1 MRPVSAAALAGSERY
16 SSLIV
21 QEQYIKSREDM
32 EAMERGRRAQAKE
45 FQEKLDNQ
53 WKILTEMST
62 QIQNLVMISGPKES
76 VQERADGD
84 VFVGSEERVETES
97 VLWLLQNHLR
107 QCMVS
112 LMLIFSS
119 SILKLKF
126 NKLKQIIFT
135 RVNVT

>member
-1 MRPVSAAALAGSERY
+1 MRQVSVAAPAVQLTEVSWSERH

-21 QEQYIKSREDM
+21 QEQYIKLKEDM
-32 EAMERGRRAQAKE
+32 EAMKRERRAQAKE

-84 VFVGSEERVETES
+84 VFLGS
-97 VLWLLQNHLR
+97 Q
-107 QCMVS
+107 
-112 LMLIFSS
+112 
-119 SILKLKF
+119 
-126 NKLKQIIFT
+126 
-135 RVNVT
+135 

>member
-1 MRPVSAAALAGSERY
+1 MRQVSAAAPAVPLTKDSGSERY

-21 QEQYIKSREDM
+21 QEQYIKLKEDM

-76 VQERADGD
+76 VQERADGA
-84 VFVGSEERVETES
+84 VFLGSEQSVETES
-97 VLWLLQNHLR
+97 VLWLLQNHFR

-112 LMLIFSS
+112 LMLAFSS
-119 SILKLKF
+119 SILKQNL
-126 NKLKQIIFT
+126 T
-135 RVNVT
+135 S

>member
-1 MRPVSAAALAGSERY
+1 MRQVSAAAPAVPLTKDSGSERY
-16 SSLIV
+16 SSLIE
-21 QEQYIKSREDM
+21 QEQYIKLKEDM
-32 EAMERGRRAQAKE
+32 EAMERERRAQAKE

-84 VFVGSEERVETES
+84 VFLGSEESVETES

-107 QCMVS
+107 QYMVS
-112 LMLIFSS
+112 LMLTFSS
-119 SILKLKF
+119 SILKQNL
-126 NKLKQIIFT
+126 T
-135 RVNVT
+135 S

>member
-1 MRPVSAAALAGSERY
+1 MRQVSVAAPEVSLTKVSWSERH

-21 QEQYIKSREDM
+21 QEQYIKLKEDM
-32 EAMERGRRAQAKE
+32 EAMKRGRRAQAKE

-84 VFVGSEERVETES
+84 VFLGSQERVETES
-97 VLWLLQNHLR
+97 VL
-107 QCMVS
+107 
-112 LMLIFSS
+112 
-119 SILKLKF
+119 
-126 NKLKQIIFT
+126 
-135 RVNVT
+135 

>member
-1 MRPVSAAALAGSERY
+1 MRQVSAAAPAVPVTKDSGSERY
-16 SSLIV
+16 SSLIE
-21 QEQYIKSREDM
+21 QEQYIKLKEDM
-32 EAMERGRRAQAKE
+32 EAMERERRAQAKE

-84 VFVGSEERVETES
+84 IFLGSEESVET

-112 LMLIFSS
+112 LMLTFSS
-119 SILKLKF
+119 SILKQNL
-126 NKLKQIIFT
+126 T
-135 RVNVT
+135 S